1 MFPEFLFVLSVMA
14 TGSVA
19 LNSYISIGRCD
30 EWEQDEFERQH
41 LDCTRQ
47 VEERYSLILERFDV
61 DLPLPLGTARN
72 KTKPPFQ
79 KTQVRLPNVAFVPW
93 LKVLSSIY
101 ELEMIS

>member
-47 VEERYSLILERFDV
+47 VEERYSLILERFEV
-61 DLPLPLGTARN
+61 DLPSHGSSRFNRTRPAYIR
-72 KTKPPFQ
+72 
-79 KTQVRLPNVAFVPW
+79 TQVGTLMLQTRQLQLVV
-93 LKVLSSIY
+93 SI
-101 ELEMIS
+101 